1 VAVGVEG
8 EGGGISVPPS
18 CWVWPISSVSKGWLR
33 RGWDEDGE
41 LVFTLT
47 ATGRT
52 AQELAALGNPEP
64 IGELI
69 A

>member
-1 VAVGVEG
+1 
-8 EGGGISVPPS
+8 
-18 CWVWPISSVSKGWLR
+18 VWADQLREQGWLR